1 MNVRTD
7 QFFGFFPSFI
17 KLILITVLLALIV
30 LGSVIARNRDSS
42 NLRSRDFIA
51 KKYMTT
57 RELEI
62 S

>member
-7 QFFGFFPSFI
+7 QFFGFFSSFI
-17 KLILITVLLALIV
+17 KLILIPVLLALLV

-42 NLRSRDFIA
+42 NPRSRDFIA